1 MSKFTKLPPA
11 ESERSQETPAHTGRT
26 ACMWVLL
33 SFAMFVEVA
42 MTVPSLIIAV
52 NAAPVCTASTLPIHT
67 WLIVNSV
74 TWMVISCLS
83 IAPLAALIRDRVNH
97 EHKHLFGLNMSVLV
111 FMMLSNFSWG
121 GFGISLA
128 VTCDSPTLIAYVVL
142 DMVLCPAVITWIS
155 VQLCCWTGCC
165 D

>member
-1 MSKFTKLPPA
+1 
-11 ESERSQETPAHTGRT
+11 
-26 ACMWVLL
+26 
-33 SFAMFVEVA
+33 MFVEVA

-52 NAAPVCTASTLPIHT
+52 NAAPVCAASSLPIQT

-74 TWMVISCLS
+74 TWMVISCLA
-83 IAPLAALIRDRVNH
+83 IAPLAALIKDRVNH

-111 FMMLSNFSWG
+111 FMVLSNFAWG
-121 GFGISLA
+121 AFGISLA
-128 VTCDSPTLIAYVVL
+128 VACSSSTLIAYVVL
-142 DMVLCPAVITWIS
+142 DMVICPAVITWIS